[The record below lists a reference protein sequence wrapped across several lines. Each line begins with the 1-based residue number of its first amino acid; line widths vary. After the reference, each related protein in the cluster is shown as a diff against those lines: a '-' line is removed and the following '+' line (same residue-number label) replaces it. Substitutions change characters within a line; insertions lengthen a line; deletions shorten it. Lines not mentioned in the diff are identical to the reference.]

1 MDPNYTPNNAEKWKT
16 FSSPSIIFLFIAA
29 FYLLRLFLIWKI
41 PLVPDEAYYWY
52 WSAHLDWSYFD
63 HPPMIAYL
71 MALSARMDGCKEI
84 FVRLSGYISTM
95 ATLVFIFGTARV
107 LFKNTARN
115 QAWETIFL
123 LNITLLFSAGC
134 IIQTPDTPMLLFWS
148 MATFA
153 GARIVAEKSEVSWYL
168 LGVALGLGLLSKY
181 TMILFVP
188 CFYGFI
194 LLSDRNRFWL
204 LKMQPYLALVIALLL
219 FSPVI
224 YWNWNHEWISFAY
237 QLKQGFSAHDKGVFN
252 KLGEFLG
259 GQAGVITPLLFM
271 AFIFYSVRSV
281 RAAAPADRQAC
292 LYLGFLSW
300 PIILFFAV
308 SSMKGKVSE
317 ANWPAPAYIAGF
329 ILMWH
334 VYANHF
340 RQNRIHR
347 RFMQSGIVLAAVL
360 TLMVH
365 IHLIHPFIPLPVSM
379 DNTRQFH
386 GWPALGD
393 KIEAVV
399 HEHPSR
405 NGYFLLSDKGTTVA
419 EAVFY
424 SGNQYDGFDYTS
436 PKRYTFLH
444 DTSSLKG
451 RDAIIILH
459 NSDKAVMDLL
469 GSQFHEILPMG
480 QHVPLYRGEKI
491 TDLSMAIFIGISY
504 MDRGHF
510 LNY

>member
-1 MDPNYTPNNAEKWKT
+1 MKFPEPMDPNYSPNNVETWKT
-16 FSSPSIIFLFIAA
+16 FFSPKAIFVFILAL
-29 FYLLRLFLIWKI
+29 YLLRLFLIWKI

-52 WSAHLDWSYFD
+52 WSVHPDWSYFD

-71 MALSARMDGCKEI
+71 MALSTRMGGYKEV

-95 ATLVFIFGTARV
+95 VTLVFIFGTARI
-107 LFKNTARN
+107 LFNNTVKD

-153 GARIVAEKSEVSWYL
+153 GARIVAEKSTASWYL

-194 LLSDRNRFWL
+194 LFSHHNRFWL
-204 LKMQPYLALVIALLL
+204 LKKPPYLALVIALLL

-237 QLKQGFSAHDKGVFN
+237 QLKQGFSAHDKSIFN
-252 KLGEFLG
+252 KLAEYLG

-271 AFIFYSVRSV
+271 AFIFYSIRSL
-281 RAAAPADRQAC
+281 RAVAPADRHAY

-300 PIILFFAV
+300 PILLFFAA

-340 RQNRIHR
+340 RQNKIHR

-365 IHLIHPFIPLPVSM
+365 IHLVNPFIPLPVSL
-379 DNTRQFH
+379 DTTRQFH
-386 GWPALGD
+386 GWPALGN
-393 KIEAVV
+393 KIGTVIY
-399 HEHPSR
+399 EHPSR
-405 NGYFLLSDKGTTVA
+405 KGYFLLSDKGTTVA

-424 SGNQYDGFDYTS
+424 TGNQYIGFDYTS
-436 PKRYTFLH
+436 PKRYTFLQN
-444 DTSSLKG
+444 TGSLKG
-451 RDAIIILH
+451 QDAIIILH
-459 NSDKAVMDLL
+459 KTDKATMDLL
-469 GSQFHEILPMG
+469 SSQFHGILPMG
-480 QHVPLYRGEKI
+480 QHAPLYRGEKI
-491 TDLSMAIFIGISY
+491 T
-504 MDRGHF
+504 
-510 LNY
+510 